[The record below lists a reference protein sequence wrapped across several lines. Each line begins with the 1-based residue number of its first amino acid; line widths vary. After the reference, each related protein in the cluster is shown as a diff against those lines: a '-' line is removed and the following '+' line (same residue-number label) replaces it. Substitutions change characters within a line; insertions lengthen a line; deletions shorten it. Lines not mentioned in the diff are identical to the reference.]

1 MFKMIVAISL
11 ISVICEMFLSGSSFK
26 KYISV
31 VFGIFV
37 LLIIIENIF
46 LLDPVN
52 IDTSILDKAEMI
64 TDLTVTEAEKE
75 LIDIYEKNIKE
86 ELLKN
91 NISVLDVYVRCD
103 NNLTITKIKID
114 LKDKKEKDKVL
125 RILTESFGLD
135 TNIISVYINWLRGEN
150 NGLF

>member
-46 LLDPVN
+46 LSDPVN

-103 NNLTITKIKID
+103 SNLTITKIKID

-135 TNIISVYINWLRGEN
+135 TNIISV
-150 NGLF
+150 

>member
-46 LLDPVN
+46 LSDPVN

-91 NISVLDVYVRCD
+91 NINVLDVYVRCD
-103 NNLTITKIKID
+103 SNLTITKIKID

-135 TNIISVYINWLRGEN
+135 TNIISV
-150 NGLF
+150 

>member
-91 NISVLDVYVRCD
+91 NINVLDVYVRCD

-114 LKDKKEKDKVL
+114 LKDKKDKDKVL

-135 TNIISVYINWLRGEN
+135 TNIISV
-150 NGLF
+150 

>member
-31 VFGIFV
+31 VFGIVV

-46 LLDPVN
+46 LSEPVN

-103 NNLTITKIKID
+103 SNLTITKIKID

-135 TNIISVYINWLRGEN
+135 TNIISV
-150 NGLF
+150 

>member
-11 ISVICEMFLSGSSFK
+11 ISVICEMFLSGNSFK

-86 ELLKN
+86 ELFKN
-91 NISVLDVYVRCD
+91 NIRNDLIYMF
-103 NNLTITKIKID
+103 NFTYFKNYKIK
-114 LKDKKEKDKVL
+114 
-125 RILTESFGLD
+125 T
-135 TNIISVYINWLRGEN
+135 
-150 NGLF
+150 

>member
-135 TNIISVYINWLRGEN
+135 TNIISV
-150 NGLF
+150 

>member
-26 KYISV
+26 KYIRV

-46 LLDPVN
+46 LSDPVN

-91 NISVLDVYVRCD
+91 NINVLDVYVRCD
-103 NNLTITKIKID
+103 SNLTITKIKID

-135 TNIISVYINWLRGEN
+135 TNIISV
-150 NGLF
+150 

>member
-64 TDLTVTEAEKE
+64 TDLTVTEAETE

-91 NISVLDVYVRCD
+91 NISVFDVYVRCD

-114 LKDKKEKDKVL
+114 LKDKKDKDKVL

-135 TNIISVYINWLRGEN
+135 TNIISV
-150 NGLF
+150 

>member
-11 ISVICEMFLSGSSFK
+11 ISVIAEMFLSGSSFK
-26 KYISV
+26 KYAGVI
-31 VFGIFV
+31 FGIFI
-37 LLIIIENIF
+37 LLIIIENVFSI
-46 LLDPVN
+46 DPVN

-86 ELLKN
+86 ELIKN
-91 NISVLDVYVRCD
+91 NIKVSDVNVRCD
-103 NNLTITKIKID
+103 SNLTITKIKIELND
-114 LKDKKEKDKVL
+114 QKEKDSVL

-135 TNIISVYINWLRGEN
+135 INIISFED
-150 NGLF
+150 

>member
-103 NNLTITKIKID
+103 SNLTITKIKID

-135 TNIISVYINWLRGEN
+135 TNIISV
-150 NGLF
+150 

>member
-37 LLIIIENIF
+37 LLIIVENIF

-103 NNLTITKIKID
+103 SNLTITKIKID

-135 TNIISVYINWLRGEN
+135 TNIISV
-150 NGLF
+150 

>member
-91 NISVLDVYVRCD
+91 NINVLDVYVRCD

-135 TNIISVYINWLRGEN
+135 TNIISV
-150 NGLF
+150 

>member
-46 LLDPVN
+46 LSDPVN

-91 NISVLDVYVRCD
+91 NINVLDVYVRCD

-135 TNIISVYINWLRGEN
+135 TNIISV
-150 NGLF
+150 

>member
-86 ELLKN
+86 ELLKY

-103 NNLTITKIKID
+103 SNLTITKIKID

-135 TNIISVYINWLRGEN
+135 TNIISV
-150 NGLF
+150 

>member
-46 LLDPVN
+46 LSEPVN

-135 TNIISVYINWLRGEN
+135 TNIISV
-150 NGLF
+150 

>member
-1 MFKMIVAISL
+1 MFKRIVAISL

-46 LLDPVN
+46 LSDPVN

-135 TNIISVYINWLRGEN
+135 TNIISV
-150 NGLF
+150 

>member
-46 LLDPVN
+46 LSDPVN

-135 TNIISVYINWLRGEN
+135 TNIISV
-150 NGLF
+150 

>member
-46 LLDPVN
+46 LSEPVN

-91 NISVLDVYVRCD
+91 NINVLDVYVRCD
-103 NNLTITKIKID
+103 NNLTITKIKIG

-135 TNIISVYINWLRGEN
+135 TNIISV
-150 NGLF
+150 

>member
-91 NISVLDVYVRCD
+91 NINVLDVYVRCD
-103 NNLTITKIKID
+103 SNLTITKIKID

-135 TNIISVYINWLRGEN
+135 TNIISV
-150 NGLF
+150 

>member
-46 LLDPVN
+46 LSEPVN

-91 NISVLDVYVRCD
+91 NINVLDVYVRCD
-103 NNLTITKIKID
+103 SNLTITKIKID

-135 TNIISVYINWLRGEN
+135 TNIISV
-150 NGLF
+150 